1 VLRGWFW
8 PISRRG
14 NGHPDPVPRREQHL
28 HGYHIDIATL
38 PAKQLGGT
46 IEYAVDQKPASD
58 CGKCRKIAHLLLRQS
73 QAALSHRRTDTT
85 PIYSRRAAG
94 AGILLPLMFPVLS
107 WRITGVLVSVWFA
120 TGRGAWVVIT
130 GAEST
135 SDLDRARRTEEFP
148 FPS

>member
-1 VLRGWFW
+1 M
-8 PISRRG
+8 
-14 NGHPDPVPRREQHL
+14 
-28 HGYHIDIATL
+28 ATL

-46 IEYAVDQKPASD
+46 IKYAVDQKSASD
-58 CGKCRKIAHLLLRQS
+58 CGQMYLGEKNAHLLLRQS
-73 QAALSHRRTDTT
+73 QTALSRSPPHTM

-107 WRITGVLVSVWFA
+107 WRITGVLVSVWFR

-135 SDLDRARRTEEFP
+135 SDLDTARRTEEFP